1 VSLSYLV
8 LSPMNY
14 TGWAIKVQAILD
26 AQSLWEVVAPA
37 NGMNVDERK
46 NTMARAQLLQ
56 ALSDDILM

>member
-1 VSLSYLV
+1 
-8 LSPMNY
+8 MNY

-26 AQSLWEVVAPA
+26 AQCLWEVVAPA

-56 ALSDDILM
+56 ALSEDILM